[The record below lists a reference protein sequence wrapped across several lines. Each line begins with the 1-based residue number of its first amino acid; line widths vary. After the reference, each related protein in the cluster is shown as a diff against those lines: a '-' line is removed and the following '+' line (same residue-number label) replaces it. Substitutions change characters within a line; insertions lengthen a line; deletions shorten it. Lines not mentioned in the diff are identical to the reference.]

1 MPYTEAESEAIK
13 ERVLAALETVI
24 DPELGIDIVNLG
36 LIYEIEF

>member
-24 DPELGIDIVNLG
+24 DPRIRG
-36 LIYEIEF
+36 LTLSILV